1 MFDSQPDYLR
11 VGADEIKFHVTSAA
25 TGGTLVAAEV
35 RMPAGGGPPA
45 LHRHAAD
52 EIYRGERG
60 EFTIYLG
67 DERVPL
73 GPGDVVHIPGGRAHT
88 VRNETDA
95 EALAYVVYSPG
106 AELEAFVR
114 AAAELET
121 PDPAAVVALAQRHG
135 IEFV

>member
-1 MFDSQPDYLR
+1 MDDTIR
-11 VGADEIKFHVTSAA
+11 VGADELQFK
-25 TGGTLVAAEV
+25 VASEALLAVEV
-35 RMPAGGGPPA
+35 RMPAGGGPPG

-60 EFTIYLG
+60 ELTIYLG

-73 GPGDVVHIPGGRAHT
+73 GPGDVVHIPGGSAHT
-88 VRNETDA
+88 VRNETDE

-106 AELEAFVR
+106 VEMEAFVR
-114 AAAELET
+114 AAAELDA

>member
-1 MFDSQPDYLR
+1 MDDTIR
-11 VGADEIKFHVTSAA
+11 VGADELQFKVTSEALLA
-25 TGGTLVAAEV
+25 VEV
-35 RMPAGGGPPA
+35 RMPAGGGPPG

-60 EFTIYLG
+60 ELTVYLG

-73 GPGDVVHIPGGRAHT
+73 APGDVVHIPGGSAHT

-106 AELEAFVR
+106 AEMEAFVR
-114 AAAELET
+114 AAAELQT